1 MLIECCVC
9 CLPRAR
15 TRTTVTYSYETHDEE
30 SGKAALMGF
39 VVGKHARY
47 WMQRSQEVRLPGRSV
62 P

>member
-1 MLIECCVC
+1 M
-9 CLPRAR
+9 
-15 TRTTVTYSYETHDEE
+15 TYSYETHDEE